1 MNALFKHPTAAEL
14 IKAVIEQLES
24 ELLPSLQGEQT
35 FHLRISINALRMV
48 GRELDEGAQLIKQD
62 EIALQNL
69 VGDANTKR
77 NAEESAALLIEKI
90 KLGELSE
97 NDADL
102 MDYLFS
108 HTQRRLKIDNPRYRY
123 EKIRNN

>member
-24 ELLPSLQGEQT
+24 ELLPSLQGEQA